1 LLGGILGQSG
11 PSANCG
17 DGAGQRPLIGR
28 METYRASDN
37 GQRGNFTGNG
47 DFSGQRGNFTGNGDF
62 SDQGNV
68 LNLDQGQTVSGQGG
82 QVFRCNC
89 PGEGT
94 IQTGIIPVRTNI
106 PVTSPRFGEINVT
119 HPGSQPVFARPI
131 RPIIPEASQPVFVLP
146 PRPIFAP
153 PRAPQPVFVPP
164 PRPIF
169 IPPPPPPQPVS
180 PQPFVLA
187 GVPGSVGF
195 PGINLSGVG
204 SGGITSGFGG
214 SFGFGFGV
222 IGVI

>member
-1 LLGGILGQSG
+1 MLGGILGQSG

-37 GQRGNFTGNG
+37 
-47 DFSGQRGNFTGNGDF
+47 GQRGNFTGNGDF